1 MSTTAQAGATLTPFP
16 AGTTK
21 YQMLGVNP
29 DATGADLK
37 IGYRRSALL
46 YHPDRH
52 PEEDRPVAERIFKDV
67 TAAYRTLSNA
77 DSRRRYDRA
86 LLNGHEYR
94 ETAAAEAEV
103 RLEDILADIQE
114 YEYVFSREHL
124 SGLDAAAIEL
134 VTGNL
139 MTNLGE
145 QVVAVYP
152 LKQAPV
158 DASFQGTFKT
168 GAVVL
173 TNLRVLMPFTYEW
186 QVTDG
191 NVRTTYKGLSV
202 PNAVLPLVTRLRI
215 ASRKRLSPD
224 VLVRIEQAD
233 RSVAFQAGQRNLAK
247 LLLIASLWG
256 IPCEAEDTSSRT
268 ADLKAALVHPW
279 TIVAWCGVAVL
290 VIAAIVGFFSG
301 AGIIGAPMALAAW
314 SARIGIAQALVLLTT
329 ARSARGLWRWIATY
343 QTRDLAALLR
353 TGSTAGGAPAAGP
366 LVGTA

>member
-1 MSTTAQAGATLTPFP
+1 MSTTAQAGDTLTPFP
-16 AGTTK
+16 EGTTK
-21 YQMLGVNP
+21 YQMLGVRP

-37 IGYRRSALL
+37 IAYRRSALL

-52 PEEDRPVAERIFKDV
+52 PEGDRPIAERIFKEI

-86 LLNGHEYR
+86 LVNGYEYR
-94 ETAAAEAEV
+94 ETAAAEADV

-124 SGLDAAAIEL
+124 SGLDAAAIEM
-134 VTGNL
+134 VNSNL

-152 LKQAPV
+152 LKQPPV

-186 QVTDG
+186 QVTNG

-202 PNAVLPLVTRLRI
+202 PNAVLPLVTKLRI

-224 VLVRIEQAD
+224 VLVVIEQAD

-256 IPCEAEDTSSRT
+256 IPCETADTSSRR
-268 ADLKAALVHPW
+268 ADLKAALLRPW
-279 TIVAWCGVAVL
+279 TMFAWCGVAVL
-290 VIAAIVGFFSG
+290 VIAAIVGFFSA
-301 AGIIGAPMALAAW
+301 AGIIGAPAATAAW
-314 SARIGIAQALVLLTT
+314 SARIGIAQALVLLTA
-329 ARSARGLWRWIATY
+329 ARSGQGLWRWVVAY
-343 QTRDLAALLR
+343 QTHDLAALLR
-353 TGSTAGGAPAAGP
+353 ARSTPQLAPP
-366 LVGTA
+366 